1 MFKNLWLFDKQKLL
15 ILKNLESCKN
25 SYAGCDLIEILNIKK
40 SLLSYHLKI
49 LENQGLIKSK
59 KIGRKKFYRLN
70 PAKKKFIKQV
80 LQVVN

>member
-25 SYAGCDLIEILNIKK
+25 SYAGCDLVEILNIKK

-49 LENQGLIKSK
+49 LEDRGLIRSK
-59 KIGRKKFYRLN
+59 KAGRKKLYQLN
-70 PAKKKFIKQV
+70 PTQRKFVKQV
-80 LQVVN
+80 LEVVN